1 MTFRTERKK
10 EILRR
15 RQRRYKLLKLR
26 AKLAAAGSKTEQ
38 QKIIEKIHKISPFYK
53 LPTDK

>member
-1 MTFRTERKK
+1 MSFRTERKK